1 MKKLSV
7 ILFLFSCLCSCQTEY
22 QLPGYRFSNFKNTS
36 VENLANAIKDND
48 TIELINQLKKGVDV
62 NFKDPK
68 YKMSLLCLAI
78 ANHKKESFLLLLN
91 NGADFNL
98 ICGPYNDYNP
108 FIIAVEFS
116 ENCESFYIE
125 ELLKRGCKPNKL
137 VYYVDKEKYEK
148 STLFASILL
157 NSNETKSCIGISK
170 LLLDNGVP
178 LNETEI
184 SEFDKREISIVE
196 FCLLN
201 SNLDFLEYLLVEK
214 KVKAPKNAIT
224 YGSLV
229 IGDTPPYSLTITE
242 TLMQEDYVVSND
254 DSFEKTK
261 QRILD
266 YLKKTNQK

>member
-1 MKKLSV
+1 MKN
-7 ILFLFSCLCSCQTEY
+7 ILIILLLVSSLASCQNDNY
-22 QLPGYRFSNFKNTS
+22 LPGYRFSNFKNTP
-36 VENLANAIKDND
+36 VEDLANAIKDND
-48 TIELINQLKKGVDV
+48 TTEIVNQFKKGVDLD
-62 NFKDPK
+62 FKDTE

-78 ANHKKESFLLLLN
+78 ANHKKESFLALLN
-91 NGADFNL
+91 NGSNFNL

-108 FIIAVEFS
+108 FIIAVKFS

-137 VYYVDKEKYEK
+137 VYYIDKVKYEK
-148 STLFASILL
+148 SPFFISLFL

-170 LLLDNGVP
+170 LLLDNGVT

-184 SEFDKREISIVE
+184 SEFDKREISIIE
-196 FCLLN
+196 FCLLH

-214 KVKAPKNAIT
+214 KVKAPKKAIT

-254 DSFEKTK
+254 DGFEKTK
-261 QRILD
+261 QRILA
-266 YLKKTNQK
+266 YLKQTNQK